1 MQIKSDGRMSDLPVI
16 MLTALD
22 DEQHHIRG
30 YEAGADDYMVKPCN
44 YHILIARVIQL
55 IRWSHKEPSQSSLP
69 SVSSPQ
75 EQSIL
80 TSQADKRFL
89 ERIHAIVAQHISDPD
104 FSINMMAEMMHMGR
118 TKLYGKVKELT
129 GMSPNKLFVEER
141 MRLAAQ
147 LLDEGELNISEISY
161 RVGIPDA
168 TYFNKCFRQYYGV
181 SPSKYRKGE

>member
-1 MQIKSDGRMSDLPVI
+1 
-16 MLTALD
+16 
-22 DEQHHIRG
+22 
-30 YEAGADDYMVKPCN
+30 
-44 YHILIARVIQL
+44 
-55 IRWSHKEPSQSSLP
+55 
-69 SVSSPQ
+69 
-75 EQSIL
+75 
-80 TSQADKRFL
+80 
-89 ERIHAIVAQHISDPD
+89 
-104 FSINMMAEMMHMGR
+104 MMAEMMHMGH

>member
-1 MQIKSDGRMSDLPVI
+1 
-16 MLTALD
+16 
-22 DEQHHIRG
+22 
-30 YEAGADDYMVKPCN
+30 
-44 YHILIARVIQL
+44 
-55 IRWSHKEPSQSSLP
+55 
-69 SVSSPQ
+69 
-75 EQSIL
+75 
-80 TSQADKRFL
+80 
-89 ERIHAIVAQHISDPD
+89 
-104 FSINMMAEMMHMGR
+104 MMHMGR